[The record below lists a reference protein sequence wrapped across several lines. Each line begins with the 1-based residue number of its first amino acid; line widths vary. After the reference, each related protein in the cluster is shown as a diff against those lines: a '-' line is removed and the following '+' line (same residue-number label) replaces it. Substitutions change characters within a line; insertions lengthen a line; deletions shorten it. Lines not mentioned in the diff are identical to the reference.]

1 MEWITIAIAFALPP
15 YLAFKWA
22 RQEGRWVWPWTLA
35 CMVFSYFGL
44 LAFVLTRKG
53 LPTVSE
59 YARKYPACVTE
70 RGMSCYRCG
79 SRSIRLWREQPFIA
93 VHQWHICNSCG
104 TSLYR
109 SR

>member
-1 MEWITIAIAFALPP
+1 MDNDRGLSGFASLPGVQVGKTGGALAWPWAIASFMFSYFALIAFA
-15 YLAFKWA
+15 
-22 RQEGRWVWPWTLA
+22 
-35 CMVFSYFGL
+35 
-44 LAFVLTRKG
+44 LTRKG

-93 VHQWHICNSCG
+93 AHQWHICNSCG